1 MILYSLICAVLSLV
15 FKRPFHRRYDGLP
28 TLDYYH
34 EDTYPD
40 LSAKPFSF
48 YSGKWLLR
56 GFKYQIKGMKPQGI
70 IVFFHGIGTGH
81 FAYIVE
87 IRTLAKMGYLVYAYD
102 NTACGISE
110 GPYLDSFSQAVYDQ
124 KAFFS
129 WLDKDPDSLGL
140 KRYVVGH
147 SWGGYIAL
155 TSLQK
160 KYNVLKV
167 VSISGFDS
175 LYRLTLSHFPKIRY
189 GHFLAVGSQAIGY
202 PKFGNLSGL
211 KLLKKTST
219 PFLYIQGT
227 ADPMVP
233 YADFG
238 ARFQK
243 ELADRPNTS
252 FLFREGWGHQ
262 PYWTLESQKYG
273 DEVLQPN
280 RLSSYARDLDFPI
293 DYSRFAYDDPVV
305 IKTII
310 DFLAK

>member
-1 MILYSLICAVLSLV
+1 MILYTIISLILSFF

-56 GFKYQIKGMKPQGI
+56 GFKYQIFGIKPKGLI
-70 IVFFHGIGTGH
+70 IFFHGIGTGH

-87 IRTLAKMGYLVYAYD
+87 IHTLAKMGYLVYAYD

-110 GPYLDSFSQAVYDQ
+110 GPYLDSFSRGVYDQ
-124 KAFFS
+124 EAFFH
-129 WLDKDPDSLGL
+129 WLNQDPDSIGL
-140 KRYVVGH
+140 NRYVVGH
-147 SWGGYIAL
+147 SWGGYLAL

-160 KYNVLKV
+160 NYNVLKV
-167 VSISGFDS
+167 ISISGFDT
-175 LYRLTLSHFPKIRY
+175 LYQLTLSHFPKVKY
-189 GHFLAVGSQAIGY
+189 GHFLTVGSQAIGY
-202 PKFGNLSGL
+202 PRFGNLSGL
-211 KLLKKTST
+211 KLLKKSSV

-227 ADPMVP
+227 QDLMVP
-233 YADFG
+233 YSSFC

-243 ELADRPNTS
+243 ELANRPNTS
-252 FLFREGWGHQ
+252 FLIRQGWGHQ
-262 PYWTLESQKYG
+262 PYWTLESQEYG
-273 DEVLQPN
+273 DKVIQPS
-280 RLSSYARDLDFPI
+280 RLSSYTRDLDYPI
-293 DYSRFAYDDPVV
+293 DYSHFAYDDPIVV
-305 IKTII
+305 KTII